1 MTRFIVEDDM
11 WIDDSHVQA
20 GKVDVLGLGETKL
33 RQNLLEAGVPRDA
46 ITYVCVKETWGVDEN
61 DQPIWVWHLAVRGM
75 IPHG

>member
-11 WIDDSHVQA
+11 WLDDTTVQHA
-20 GKVDVLGLGETKL
+20 TVDLIGMGETKL

-75 IPHG
+75 IPHD